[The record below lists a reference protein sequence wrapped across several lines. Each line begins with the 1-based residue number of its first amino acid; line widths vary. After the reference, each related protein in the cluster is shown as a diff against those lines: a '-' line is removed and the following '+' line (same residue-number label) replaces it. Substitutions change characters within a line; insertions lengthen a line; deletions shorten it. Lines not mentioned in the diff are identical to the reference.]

1 MTLNRVTL
9 GRAVSFIKYLA
20 SVVSLIFLTK
30 TLIWNKITFAAS
42 NSLNLAELELNEPM
56 ESIYKNVTNIFFLL
70 DLPLFKV
77 NISRTLQKS
86 SSV

>member
-1 MTLNRVTL
+1 MTLNRVKL

-42 NSLNLAELELNEPM
+42 NSLNLAELEVNEPM
-56 ESIYKNVTNIFFLL
+56 ESIYKSFTNIFFVL